1 MSKIGCTVVGV
12 DKQAHWDVVVFLKCG
27 KLVIIASVFFFF
39 KWISAFYKRKIK
51 D

>member
-27 KLVIIASVFFFF
+27 KLVIIASVIFFLNGYLLF
-39 KWISAFYKRKIK
+39 IK
-51 D
+51 ER

>member
-27 KLVIIASVFFFF
+27 KLVIIASVIFLNGYLL
-39 KWISAFYKRKIK
+39 SIK
-51 D
+51 ER